1 MLVKGKAPKVPAEPA
16 RLSAGKAFSQTGG
29 AGYRQSRGDTGASP
43 SHKARKG
50 KGVVNGGIG
59 TR

>member
-1 MLVKGKAPKVPAEPA
+1 MLVKGKAPKVPAAPA
-16 RLSAGKAFSQTGG
+16 RRSAETGG

-59 TR
+59 TG